1 MTGPGPGTLERIAR
15 FVGSALGPLG
25 DALADPGSML
35 ARLGVSIDDEALG
48 PAAGAAAAAASAAA
62 ELVTKVA
69 ALDVSVGAD
78 DPVAI
83 TVDGAAVTRLIGTVL
98 DGLTAL
104 DTAVSSTLA
113 GSPAVS
119 PAQRARAD
127 ALLADLPGRL
137 LSLLVVDAL
146 RTRLPQLTVV
156 LSAVG
161 LIEGRPVAADQADPM
176 FPAHV
181 GWTVHWDRIGRLL
194 TDPLSLPRD
203 AYGFGAPGFDGSAL
217 FDLLAGLLDTG
228 DDRDARPYVT
238 MGSAGPVL
246 QAPRLVV
253 GVEGPDLVFP
263 QRLGVAGKVERE
275 VPLGSRASV
284 TVGLDGTVASGSQLR
299 LSPALHVTVTPPA
312 GTADL
317 TATVTLTAGTV
328 GTPVTVLGLTGVAGL
343 SVETVSVTGA
353 LTAGWDP
360 GANAA
365 VADLGLGLSV
375 GGGRFVLDLGAAGGL
390 ARALL
395 PAGGLTAAFD
405 LGLDLVGGT
414 VRLRGGVALAASF
427 PVHLSVGPL
436 DVEAVT
442 VGLSPDA
449 IELSA
454 GVRAT
459 LGPLQVML
467 DRIGITATLTAPPG
481 GGNLG
486 PLAFAA
492 AFKPPTGIGLA
503 LEAGPVQG
511 GGYLAV
517 DGPRYAGV
525 LQVKLSFLAITAYG
539 IFEELPG
546 GGVSFVAVLGIRFW
560 PGIQLGF
567 GFAITGVGGLVGMN
581 RRADVDLLRERL
593 ATGAAG
599 NVLFCDDPVAN
610 APTLLGDLAAFFPPA
625 PGSFIVGPTLQIGWL
640 APIVRLDVAV
650 LIELP
655 GPSKIIIL
663 GSVKVLIGANE
674 TFALLYLR
682 MDFLGVLDFENKMVS
697 LDAYLVNSHALGV
710 FRLTGGMA
718 FRLSYGAN
726 PYVLLSIGGFHPR
739 FDPGPL
745 NLPAIP
751 RIGAVLQS
759 GLVAQIYLRL
769 EMYVAFTANT
779 LQLGAKVE
787 AGLELGPIAAHGY
800 LQFDALIQF
809 RPFRFEIDFS
819 AGFSVEVS
827 GVSLCSVDVR
837 GQLTG
842 PGPLVVHAQASVKLL
857 FVRVRGSATVEL
869 GGHDGD
875 APQPVPSLVRALE
888 PELSRI
894 ENLRTEGSDPGVV
907 LRPGQPVAGLLV
919 SPLGQLVWEQKRV
932 PLDTLVDRFEGAPL
946 VGPHELALG
955 TGGWARTDER
965 DWFSPGT
972 FTALDLKSSQTMN
985 NAAFQELP
993 SGVRLGA
1000 GGDRVAPGPVSYTP
1014 VIDLLKRPERT
1025 RFADRVAASYL
1036 TGALAEM
1043 LAERDTTPAVRPG
1056 PPAVVVAAETHDL
1069 VSATGTTITATTPF
1083 QAFQLSRLEP
1093 GTVAVPTS
1101 DAVLVDL

>member
-1 MTGPGPGTLERIAR
+1 MTGPGTLERIA
-15 FVGSALGPLG
+15 ALLGAALEPLG
-25 DALADPGSML
+25 AELADPGQLL
-35 ARLGVSIDDEALG
+35 ARLGVAIDDDLLDPG
-48 PAAGAAAAAASAAA
+48 TAAAVAAAAA
-62 ELVTKVA
+62 ELATLTA
-69 ALDVSVGAD
+69 ALDVSITAGDEIGSAVAGAR
-78 DPVAI
+78 VAAK
-83 TVDGAAVTRLIGTVL
+83 VGTVL
-98 DGLTAL
+98 TGLAGL
-104 DTAVSSTLA
+104 GSAVSGVLA
-113 GSPAVS
+113 GAAAVS

-137 LSLLVVDAL
+137 LSMLTVDVL
-146 RTRLPQLTVV
+146 RARLPMLTGV
-156 LSAVG
+156 LAAVG
-161 LIEGRPVAADQADPM
+161 VIEHGVDPGDDTDPM
-176 FPAHV
+176 FPPHTAL
-181 GWTVHWDRIGRLL
+181 TLHWDRLGRLL
-194 TDPLSLPRD
+194 TDPLSVPRD
-203 AYGFGAPGFDGSAL
+203 AYGFGAPGFDGTVLLGMLADL
-217 FDLLAGLLDTG
+217 FSDRYERATLRTG
-228 DDRDARPYVT
+228 SDGIGA
-238 MGSAGPVL
+238 VL
-246 QAPRLVV
+246 QAPTFVLAVR
-253 GVEGPDLVFP
+253 GDELVFP
-263 QRLGVAGKVERE
+263 QRLGVAGAISHE
-275 VPLGSRASV
+275 VPLSDAV
-284 TVGLDGTVASGSQLR
+284 TVTVRLAGNVAAGSELR
-299 LSPALHVTVTPPA
+299 LSPALRVSVVPPA

-328 GTPVTVLGLTGVAGL
+328 GTPVTVLGLTGVGGL
-343 SVETVSVTGA
+343 SVETVSVTGG

-375 GGGRFVLDLGAAGGL
+375 GGGRFALDLSAAGGL
-390 ARALL
+390 VRALL

-414 VRLRGGVALAASF
+414 VTLRGGVALAASF
-427 PVHLSVGPL
+427 PVHLSIGPL

-442 VGLSPDA
+442 VGLSPAA

-454 GVRAT
+454 GVRVT

-467 DRIGITATLTAPPG
+467 DRIGITATLTAPAG

-492 AFKPPTGIGLA
+492 AFKPPTGIGLV
-503 LEAGPVQG
+503 LDAGPVRG

-539 IFEELPG
+539 IVEEVPG
-546 GGVSFVAVLGIRFW
+546 GGMSFVAVLGIRFL

-581 RRADVDLLRERL
+581 RRANVDLLRERL

-663 GSVKVLIGANE
+663 GSVRVLIGANE

-682 MDFLGVLDFENKMVS
+682 MDFLGVLDFENKLVS

-745 NLPAIP
+745 NVPAIP
-751 RIGAVLQS
+751 RVGAVLQS
-759 GLVAQIYLRL
+759 DLVVQIYLRL

-787 AGLELGPIAAHGY
+787 AGIELGPIAAHGY

-809 RPFRFEIDFS
+809 RPFRFDIEFS

-827 GVSLCSVDVR
+827 GVSLCSVDVH

-907 LRPGQPVAGLLV
+907 LRPGPPAAGLLV
-919 SPLGQLVWEQKRV
+919 SPLGRLVWEQKRV
-932 PLDTLVDRFEGAPL
+932 PLGTLVDRFEGAPL
-946 VGPHELALG
+946 AGPHELALG
-955 TGGWARTDER
+955 TGSWARTDER

-1014 VIDLLKRPERT
+1014 VIDLLTRPERT
-1025 RFADRVAASYL
+1025 RFADRVTASYL

-1043 LAERDTTPAVRPG
+1043 LAERDTTPAVRSG
-1056 PPAVVVAAETHDL
+1056 PPTVVVAAETYDL

-1093 GTVAVPTS
+1093 GTIAVPTS